1 MDRGNFPY
9 LLLHYL
15 VMIGA
20 ILVVVDGIER
30 AGYDL
35 PLYVGVAVAVAVG
48 VAYPRIVAFAG
59 VAPERWESS

>member
-35 PLYVGVAVAVAVG
+35 PIYVGVAVAVAVG
-48 VAYPRIVAFAG
+48 VAYPRLVAFAG
-59 VAPERWESS
+59 VAPERWESA

>member
-35 PLYVGVAVAVAVG
+35 PLYVGVLVAVAVG
-48 VAYPRIVAFAG
+48 VAYPRLVAFAG
-59 VAPERWESS
+59 IAPERWESS